1 MKFANERGKK
11 YILEEMVI
19 EGEKKLKKRIAVDM
33 DEVLAD
39 FSGTSLKLMNEHVGT
54 NFTKRDLEGKKIMDL
69 FPNDLE
75 YFFEKIQERDYFR
88 TFPVIEG
95 SQEVLHRL
103 SEHYEIMIATAAME
117 VPNSFDAKY
126 DWLREH
132 FPFLNPSL
140 FVFCGDKKVIHADY
154 LIDDNITQLTS
165 FTGRGVMFEA
175 PNNIHVEYDV
185 KMKNWAEVEHYFL
198 KQLVE

>member
-1 MKFANERGKK
+1 
-11 YILEEMVI
+11 MVI

-175 PNNIHVEYDV
+175 PNNVHVEYDV

>member
-1 MKFANERGKK
+1 MNFVNIKRKK
-11 YILEEMVI
+11 YIIEEIVI
-19 EGEKKLKKRIAVDM
+19 EGERKLKKRIAVDM

-39 FSGTSLKLMNEHVGT
+39 FSGTSLKLMNEYAGT
-54 NFTKRDLEGKKIMDL
+54 NFTKKDLEGKKIMDL

-95 SQEVLHRL
+95 SQDVLHRL
-103 SEHYEIMIATAAME
+103 SEHYEIMVATAAME

-154 LIDDNITQLTS
+154 LIDDNINQLQS
-165 FTGRGVMFEA
+165 FTGRGVMLEA
-175 PNNIHVEYDV
+175 PNNVNIDYDV
-185 KMKNWAEVEHYFL
+185 KMKNWNEVEKYFM
-198 KQLVE
+198 KMNG

>member
-1 MKFANERGKK
+1 MKFANIRKKK
-11 YILEEMVI
+11 YILEEMTI
-19 EGEKKLKKRIAVDM
+19 EGESRLKKRIAVDM

-39 FSGTSLKLMNEHVGT
+39 FSGTSLKLMNEYVGT
-54 NFTKRDLEGKKIMDL
+54 NFTKKDLEGKKIMDL

-126 DWLREH
+126 DWLREY

-154 LIDDNITQLTS
+154 LIDDNINQLKS
-165 FTGRGVMFEA
+165 FTGRGVMLEA
-175 PNNIHVEYDV
+175 PNNVHIDYDV
-185 KMKNWAEVEHYFL
+185 KMKNWDEIEKYFM
-198 KQLVE
+198 KING